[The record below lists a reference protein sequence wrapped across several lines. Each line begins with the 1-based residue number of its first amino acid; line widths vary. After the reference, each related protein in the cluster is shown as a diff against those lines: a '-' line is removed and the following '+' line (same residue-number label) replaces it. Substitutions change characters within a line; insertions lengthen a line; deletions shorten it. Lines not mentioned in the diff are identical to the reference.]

1 MVSPQFEYLGKW
13 LSTKDCSAIETL
25 QEVITCRLNDLND
38 QLQTVSD
45 SVQYH
50 LLYDSIIQLKS
61 KLTQNDVVD
70 IIWIVPNLEMKLQN
84 QMSMEADES
93 TTPFLYR
100 SLQAMIDVSPFVQI
114 TLLSAYSSN
123 SLSIWGK
130 LLNAS
135 IYIVSSLSIPSS
147 SISTNITLSKAS
159 TNSLIIE
166 TGDILPKPTNPVKQ
180 SRLPVIH
187 YSNQY
192 EVTVNELEVICYRI
206 LALNIEG
213 RCQFEWREVNQQF
226 HSSLNEQDELLNS
239 IQKAKASFIKT
250 TKSSSFSLSTEYSIQ
265 LLHQFQSDDILQLLP
280 FLLQCSIEYSIIF
293 SHPLKHAMH
302 SLLQSNT
309 PTYYSCSIL
318 QRSGS
323 NHHFSSLNTSLSSY
337 SSYLGFLT
345 LSSTSSSLYIFSS
358 EQSSSSPYQFLL
370 QKALHSSSSSILL
383 DSDLPNELFQLS
395 VMNIDT
401 EETFYFMFL
410 DSNSIDNLS
419 SFLFHHYLVSPS
431 I

>member
-1 MVSPQFEYLGKW
+1 MYMYEKLLQFENLGDSAFYSVVSPQFEYLGKW

-25 QEVITCRLNDLND
+25 QELIACRLNDLND
-38 QLQTVSD
+38 RLQTVSD

-50 LLYDSIIQLKS
+50 LLYDSIIQWKS
-61 KLTQNDVVD
+61 ELSQNDVVD

-123 SLSIWGK
+123 SLSIWGE

-187 YSNQY
+187 
-192 EVTVNELEVICYRI
+192 
-206 LALNIEG
+206 
-213 RCQFEWREVNQQF
+213 
-226 HSSLNEQDELLNS
+226 
-239 IQKAKASFIKT
+239 
-250 TKSSSFSLSTEYSIQ
+250 
-265 LLHQFQSDDILQLLP
+265 
-280 FLLQCSIEYSIIF
+280 
-293 SHPLKHAMH
+293 
-302 SLLQSNT
+302 
-309 PTYYSCSIL
+309 
-318 QRSGS
+318 
-323 NHHFSSLNTSLSSY
+323 
-337 SSYLGFLT
+337 
-345 LSSTSSSLYIFSS
+345 
-358 EQSSSSPYQFLL
+358 
-370 QKALHSSSSSILL
+370 
-383 DSDLPNELFQLS
+383 
-395 VMNIDT
+395 
-401 EETFYFMFL
+401 
-410 DSNSIDNLS
+410 
-419 SFLFHHYLVSPS
+419 
-431 I
+431 

>member
-13 LSTKDCSAIETL
+13 VSTKDCSAIETL

-45 SVQYH
+45 SIQYH

-61 KLTQNDVVD
+61 ELSQNDVVD

-265 LLHQFQSDDILQLLP
+265 LLHQFQSDDLLQLLP

-293 SHPLKHAMH
+293 SHPVKHSMH

-323 NHHFSSLNTSLSSY
+323 NHHLSSLNTSLSSY

-345 LSSTSSSLYIFSS
+345 LSSSSSSLYIFSL
-358 EQSSSSPYQFLL
+358 EQSSLSPYQFLL

-383 DSDLPNELFQLS
+383 DSDLPDELFQLP

-401 EETFYFMFL
+401 EEMFIIILDFY
-410 DSNSIDNLS
+410 SVDNLF
-419 SFLFHHYLVSPS
+419 SFLFHHYLVYPS